1 MYLIVYIYI
10 HTHTPYNHVYTVYYM
25 CVLILRE
32 QLCEVLRN
40 GVMNRG
46 NGSFDL
52 AIKVSHKLATLDLR
66 DANASKARLAN
77 YVIYIYI

>member
-1 MYLIVYIYI
+1 
-10 HTHTPYNHVYTVYYM
+10 M

-32 QLCEVLRN
+32 QLHDPCEVLRN

-77 YVIYIYI
+77 YVIYIYNYIYLYRGL